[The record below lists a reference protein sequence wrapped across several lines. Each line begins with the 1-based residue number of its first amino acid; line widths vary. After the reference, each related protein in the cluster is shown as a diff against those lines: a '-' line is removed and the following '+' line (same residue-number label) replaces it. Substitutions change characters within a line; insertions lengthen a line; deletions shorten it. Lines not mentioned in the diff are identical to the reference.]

1 MNPTAVVNI
10 DVVQILAW
18 AVTVIGSA
26 LLAVSVWTA
35 LGIFRRLDG
44 IEKGLATESTQ
55 LRELFHG
62 IDKRVLWLESK
73 SQDAPRTPQI
83 GSFGTPP

>member
-1 MNPTAVVNI
+1 MISPVNI

-18 AVTVIGSA
+18 AVCLVGSA
-26 LLAVSVWTA
+26 LLAVSVWAA
-35 LGIFRRLDG
+35 LGIFRRLDR
-44 IEKGLATESTQ
+44 IEDGLAKESTQ

-73 SQDAPRTPQI
+73 TQTAARPGRSTDMLT
-83 GSFGTPP
+83 GD